1 MLAAE
6 VLADQ
11 SLTVWV
17 VGAAAAGILGVLG
30 FLVRNAFEGVSKG
43 LEGLNTKLDTMSKD
57 IAKQDGDR
65 RALERDLAALVQR
78 VDRMERELSEG
89 VAR

>member
-6 VLADQ
+6 VVDQ
-11 SLTVWV
+11 SLAVWV
-17 VGAAAAGILGVLG
+17 VGAVAAGILGVLG
-30 FLVRNAFEGVSKG
+30 FLVRNAFEGVSRG
-43 LEGLNTKLDTMSKD
+43 LEGLSTKLDAMSKD
-57 IAKQDGDR
+57 IARQDGDR

-78 VDRMERELSEG
+78 VDRMEREFSEG

>member
-6 VLADQ
+6 VVDQ
-11 SLTVWV
+11 SLAVWV
-17 VGAAAAGILGVLG
+17 VGAVAAGILGVLG

-43 LEGLNTKLDTMSKD
+43 IDGLNTKLDSMAKD
-57 IAKQDGDR
+57 IARQDGDKR
-65 RALERDLAALVQR
+65 ELAAEVRALTARL
-78 VDRMERELSEG
+78 DRLEHEVSEG